1 VAAQPHKIIES
12 YRNKYHKIMTNSFTR
27 IRVPSSTS
35 NLGPGFDSQGI
46 ALGLHLT
53 IDVAPSDDSS
63 TNFMFAGEGATEL
76 NSAAEN
82 NLIYTAMKF
91 IAEREGVVLI
101 PGRLQVTNEIPLA
114 RGLGSSAAAIIAGF
128 SAFEA
133 LTGVQLSEEK
143 LLAYATEMEHHSDN
157 VAAALLGSFVV
168 SCVTDTGKVF
178 ASRVAWP
185 EEVRAIVTVPNFKV
199 RTEDSRRVVPTSV
212 SREDAVFNIQRAAL
226 FVAALVERRYD
237 LIREAMRDR
246 LHQPYRAPLVPGLE
260 AVLKLENI
268 NGLIGVALSGS
279 GPTVFA
285 LATSNF
291 ADVAKAIG
299 DCFESRGIECTSRMV
314 EVEKEG
320 RVIRKL

>member
-1 VAAQPHKIIES
+1 
-12 YRNKYHKIMTNSFTR
+12 MTHSFTR

-46 ALGLHLT
+46 ALSLYLT
-53 IDVAPSDDSS
+53 LDLAPADDSA
-63 TNFMFAGEGATEL
+63 TTFTFAGEGAGEL
-76 NSAAEN
+76 NASTEN
-82 NLIYTAMKF
+82 NLIYTAMQF
-91 IAEREGVVLI
+91 VAEREGVALK
-101 PGRLQVTNEIPLA
+101 PARLEVTNEIPLA

-128 SAFEA
+128 SAFEVV
-133 LTGVQLSEEK
+133 TGVELSEEK
-143 LLAYATEMEHHSDN
+143 LLGYATEMEHHSDN

-168 SCVTDTGKVF
+168 SCVTETGKVF

-185 EEVRAIVTVPNFKV
+185 KEVQAIVTVPNFKV
-199 RTEDSRRVVPTSV
+199 RTEDSRRVVPVNV

-246 LHQPYRAPLVPGLE
+246 LHQPFRAPLVPGLE
-260 AVLKLENI
+260 EVLNLENVE
-268 NGLIGVALSGS
+268 GLIGVALSGS

-291 ADVAKAIG
+291 EEVAKAIS

-314 EVEKEG
+314 EVETAG

>member
-1 VAAQPHKIIES
+1 
-12 YRNKYHKIMTNSFTR
+12 MTNSLTR

-46 ALGLHLT
+46 ALRFYLT
-53 IDVAPSDDSS
+53 IDVEPSEDSS
-63 TNFMFAGEGATEL
+63 TTFTFAGEGAGEL

-82 NLIYTAMKF
+82 NLIYSAMKF
-91 IAEREGVVLI
+91 VAQREGVALK

-128 SAFEA
+128 SAFEV
-133 LTGVQLSEEK
+133 LTGVTLSQEK

-168 SCVTDTGKVF
+168 SCVTETGKVF
-178 ASRVAWP
+178 ASRVTWQD
-185 EEVRAIVTVPNFKV
+185 EVRAIVVIPNFKV
-199 RTEDSRRVVPTSV
+199 RTEDSRRVVPTAV

-226 FVAALVERRYD
+226 FVAALAERQYD

-260 AVLKLENI
+260 EILKLENV
-268 NGLIGVALSGS
+268 NGLLGVALSGS

-285 LATSNF
+285 LATSHF
-291 ADVAKAIG
+291 EEVAKTIG
-299 DCFESRGIECTSRMV
+299 DCFQSRDIECTSHII

-320 RVIRKL
+320 RVIYKL

>member
-1 VAAQPHKIIES
+1 
-12 YRNKYHKIMTNSFTR
+12 MTNSLTR

-46 ALGLHLT
+46 ALGLYLT
-53 IDVAPSDDSS
+53 IDVALSGDSS
-63 TNFMFAGEGATEL
+63 TTFTFAGEGANEL

-91 IAEREGVVLI
+91 VAERENVALK
-101 PGRLQVTNEIPLA
+101 PARLQVTNEIPLA

-133 LTGVQLSEEK
+133 LTGVELSEEK
-143 LLAYATEMEHHSDN
+143 LLAYATQMEHHSDN

-168 SCVTDTGKVF
+168 SCVTDSGKVF

-185 EEVRAIVTVPNFKV
+185 EEVRAIVVVPNFKV
-199 RTEDSRRVVPTSV
+199 RTEDSRRVVPTNV

-246 LHQPYRAPLVPGLE
+246 LHQPYRAPLVPGLQE
-260 AVLKLENI
+260 ILNLANVD
-268 NGLIGVALSGS
+268 GLIGVALSGS

-285 LATSNF
+285 LATSDF
-291 ADVAKAIG
+291 ESVASAIAA
-299 DCFESRGIECTSRMV
+299 CFESRGIECVSRIV

>member
-1 VAAQPHKIIES
+1 LPLEIIDKRFADR
-12 YRNKYHKIMTNSFTR
+12 YIHMTDSITR

-46 ALGLHLT
+46 ALSLYLT
-53 IDVAPSDDSS
+53 IDVEPSDDAL
-63 TNFMFAGEGATEL
+63 TRFTFTGEGAGEL
-76 NSAAEN
+76 ASAAEN
-82 NLIYTAMKF
+82 NLIYTAMNF
-91 IAEREGVVLI
+91 VADREGVEL
-101 PGRLQVTNEIPLA
+101 PAGRLQVTNEIPLA

-133 LTGVQLSEEK
+133 LSGLPLSEEK
-143 LLAYATEMEHHSDN
+143 LLAYATAMEHHSDN

-168 SCVTDTGKVF
+168 SCVTETGKVY
-178 ASRVAWP
+178 ASKVSWP
-185 EEVRAIVTVPNFKV
+185 DEVRAIVIVPNFKV

-226 FVAALVERRYD
+226 FVAALAERRYD
-237 LIREAMRDR
+237 LIGEAMRDK

-260 AVLKLENI
+260 EILSLKDVK
-268 NGLIGVALSGS
+268 GLIGVALSGS

-291 ADVAKAIG
+291 EEVAKTLSRG
-299 DCFESRGIECTSRMV
+299 FESRGIECAWRIV
-314 EVEKEG
+314 EVEKAG
-320 RVIRKL
+320 RVIQQL